1 MFRPVSMVKINV
13 LMLDKYLNEMTRSL
27 GGAGL
32 VHLIDAVS
40 QSRDSLLFGVDRKD
54 DIQDLERLER
64 RAAHLVERLGVDPNA
79 APPPLSPF
87 DKKTI
92 ARTLRRLERKIDDEE
107 DAISQLL
114 NASGM
119 LDQEVRRLSDYPFQR
134 TRLAALRDLSH
145 LYIVTGRIAPSA
157 IPPLGA
163 QLEERAV
170 LLHQPAKYRNDSV
183 ALVLTSRRN
192 RWAVESDLKQAGF
205 KSIELPEEMSSSPA
219 EAQDE
224 AEKQLQSLASS
235 LDERRQH
242 ITVLHDGE
250 GLAVSTMHRQ
260 IMNALAVA
268 HAQEKFGKSTHIY
281 CISGW
286 IPNTRAE
293 EVTQLVSDVTD
304 GTGVIEIVPPT
315 DDDRVRT
322 GIETVPVQFTPSP
335 VLKPFQQI
343 VANFGAP
350 RYDELDPSLFVAL
363 TFVVMFGIMFGDVGQ
378 GAVVALLGLWM
389 RKTENPAVKPFRD
402 GGLLLVLCGM
412 SSVVFGFLYG
422 SVFGYENEAFLKP
435 LWLSPIHDVTRL
447 LIYAVVFGVIA
458 ISIGIF
464 LNIVNK
470 MRTGKYFEG
479 IFDRFGVIG
488 IIFYWGAL
496 GIGVKAA
503 VKHELRPIEAVVVI
517 VIPLALLFIREP
529 LHNMLHRS
537 SPFHGGAVSILVE
550 ACVETMETLTAFLGG
565 TVSFVRIGVMALSHA
580 CLCLVT
586 YEIAGVL
593 KEMPMG
599 GLWAFLAIVAGNITI
614 IVLEGMI
621 AMIQAIRLEYYELFS
636 KYFSGD
642 GVLYAPFQFSERSQT
657 ETEEQGETNT

>member
-13 LMLDKYLNEMTRSL
+13 LMLEKYLNEMTRAL

-32 VHLIDAVS
+32 IHLIDAVS
-40 QSRDSLLFGVDRKD
+40 QSRDSLLFGVDRQE

-64 RAAHLVERLGVDPNA
+64 KAAHLIERLGVDTNA
-79 APPPLSPF
+79 APPPLTPF

-92 ARTLRRLERKIDDEE
+92 TATLRRLERKIDNEE

-134 TRLAALRDLSH
+134 TRVEALRDLSH
-145 LYIVTGRIAPSA
+145 LYIVTGRISPSS
-157 IPPLGA
+157 IPALGE
-163 QLEERAV
+163 QLGERAV

-192 RWAVESDLKQAGF
+192 RWAVESELKHSGLRP
-205 KSIELPEEMSSSPA
+205 IELPENMSASPA

-224 AEKQLQSLASS
+224 AEKQLHSLASS
-235 LDERRQH
+235 LDERRLQ
-242 ITVLHDGE
+242 IASLHDDE
-250 GLAVSTMHRQ
+250 GLAVATMHRQ
-260 IMNALAVA
+260 IVNAMAVA
-268 HAQEKFGKSTHIY
+268 RAQEKFGKSTHLY

-293 EVTQLVSDVTD
+293 EVTRLVSEATED
-304 GTGVIEIVPPT
+304 TGVIEIVPPAE
-315 DDDRVRT
+315 DDRVRT
-322 GIETVPVQFTPSP
+322 GVETVPVQFTPSP
-335 VLKPFQQI
+335 VLKPFQQL

-350 RYDELDPSLFVAL
+350 RYEEVDPSLFVGL

-378 GAVVALLGLWM
+378 GAVVALLGLWV
-389 RKTENPAVKPFRD
+389 RKTENPSVKPFRD
-402 GGLLLVLCGM
+402 GGLLLTFCGL

-435 LWLSPIHDVTRL
+435 LWLSPLHDVTRL
-447 LIYAVVFGVIA
+447 LIYTVVFGVIA
-458 ISIGIF
+458 ISIGIGM
-464 LNIVNK
+464 NIVNK
-470 MRTGKYFEG
+470 IRTGKCFEG
-479 IFDRFGVIG
+479 VFDRFGVIG

-503 VKHELRPIEAVVVI
+503 VKHELRPVEAFVVI
-517 VIPLALLFIREP
+517 VIPLALLFVREP
-529 LHNMLHRS
+529 LHNLLNRAN
-537 SPFHGGAVSILVE
+537 PFHGGAVSLFVE

-580 CLCLVT
+580 CLCMVT

-593 KEMPMG
+593 KEMPLG
-599 GLWAFLAIVAGNITI
+599 GLWAFLTVVAGNVVI
-614 IVLEGMI
+614 ILLEGMI
-621 AMIQAIRLEYYELFS
+621 AMIQAVRLEYYELFS

-642 GVLYAPFQFSERSQT
+642 GVVYTPFQISEVPT
-657 ETEEQGETNT
+657 ENTQPEGESRR